1 MNTRI
6 FHGLIAG
13 LVSALAGV
21 GYSVMYQGLMF
32 LDFNPVLSYTSI
44 VINSILSCFIM
55 AIAYWALD
63 KLNKVKFRGIVNVAI
78 VLFSFF
84 SILLPISM
92 NLPLD
97 IDFPELF
104 PGLAIP
110 MHFFPALIFF
120 GLTPFFDKPSSHVQ

>member
-1 MNTRI
+1 MNRNVY
-6 FHGLIAG
+6 HGLIAG
-13 LVSALAGV
+13 LGSALAGI
-21 GYSVMYQGLMF
+21 GYSIVYQNLLF
-32 LDFNPVLSYTSI
+32 LNFNSVLSYTSI
-44 VINSILSCFIM
+44 FIGSILSCFIM

-63 KLNKVKFRGIVNVAI
+63 KLNRVKFRGIVNVAI

-120 GLTPFFDKPSSHVQ
+120 GLTPFFNKPISNAQ

>member
-1 MNTRI
+1 MNTRL

-13 LVSALAGV
+13 LVSALAGI

-32 LDFNPVLSYTSI
+32 LDFNSVLSYTSI

-55 AIAYWALD
+55 ATAYWSLE
-63 KLNKVKFRGIVNVAI
+63 KLNKVKLKGIVNVVI
-78 VLFSFF
+78 ILFSFF
-84 SILLPISM
+84 SCLIPVSIS
-92 NLPLD
+92 LPLD
-97 IDFPELF
+97 VDFPELF

-120 GLTPFFDKPSSHVQ
+120 GVNPFFDKSYSHVQ